1 LPIEIIGGETR
12 RADTGL
18 ALSSRNGYLSDDERA
33 EAVQLSIAL
42 KGLAAAARAG
52 NAAGL
57 LDVPAAETAAMD
69 ALRQRGWVPDYITLC
84 RQHDLSPVTG
94 PCAEPLVVLG
104 AAKLGKTR
112 LIDNLEV

>member
-1 LPIEIIGGETR
+1 
-12 RADTGL
+12 L
-18 ALSSRNGYLSDDERA
+18 ALSSRNGYLSAEERA
-33 EAVQLSIAL
+33 EAVQLSMAL

-52 NAAGL
+52 NAAGK
-57 LDVPAAETAAMD
+57 LDVTAAEAAAMD
-69 ALRQRGWVPDYITLC
+69 ALRQRGWAPDYITLR
-84 RQHDLSPVTG
+84 RQHDLSPVSG